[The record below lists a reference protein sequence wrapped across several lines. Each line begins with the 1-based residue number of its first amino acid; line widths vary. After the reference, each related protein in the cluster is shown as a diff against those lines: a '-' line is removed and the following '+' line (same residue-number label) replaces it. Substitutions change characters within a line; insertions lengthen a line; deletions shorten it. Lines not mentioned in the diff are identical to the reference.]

1 MREGCASMGDAREG
15 PFRIREALSSLSRRL
30 GLPDPSKAGAVWARW
45 EELVG
50 AEIAEHARPSSL
62 RDGVLR
68 VRADSPAWAHE
79 LGYLREEIQA
89 RVNAGLDHP
98 VVTEVRVY
106 TGPPGPAADGR
117 AARRREVPRD
127 PATDARPA
135 PAAAPE
141 EAFERARRAWL
152 RGRGNRSEGGPGHPP
167 ETP

>member
-1 MREGCASMGDAREG
+1 MGDALQG
-15 PFRIREALSSLSRRL
+15 PHGIREALAKLSRRL
-30 GLPDPSKAGAVWARW
+30 GLPDPSKAGAVWGRW

-50 AEIAEHARPSSL
+50 AEIAGHARPSSL
-62 RDGVLR
+62 REGVLR

-106 TGPPGPAADGR
+106 TGPPGPAEEGR
-117 AARRREVPRD
+117 ATRQSGVARG
-127 PATDARPA
+127 PAAEARPA
-135 PAAAPE
+135 SPAAPE

-152 RGRGNRSEGGPGHPP
+152 RGRGNRSQAASGNPP
-167 ETP
+167 KTRK